1 MYVRYKIDYSNLTSS
16 ECDKLLARIDM
27 VAYDSAYNPNKKV
40 CAFSLKR
47 EEDYQLLNVPDK
59 CRVQRL

>member
-16 ECDKLLARIDM
+16 ECDKLFSRIDM
-27 VAYDSAYNPNKKV
+27 VANDSAYNPNTKV
-40 CAFSLKR
+40 CVFGLER

-59 CRVQRL
+59 CKVQRL